1 MFIKKIMR
9 KYLFV
14 VIAVSLFQSISSQEI
29 TKKVTLL
36 WDTSYSMIDRSLDND
51 LNYLNEYFLKNSNSQ
66 VNLIK
71 FSNDIILNQFY
82 SVRNSSW
89 LDLKKELQNTTY
101 DGSTNY
107 NKLIISESDEVL
119 LFSDGYSYDTELPN
133 INVPFLVISSNKENN
148 IDFLKTLTKDSK
160 KEFIDLKTIQ
170 TNKSKATEFKTVKG
184 RVSDENGYLS
194 NVVVISRDNNL
205 KTVTDSLGNFSIEAR
220 NKGILEFRYIGKNT
234 ILSRVSESIVKNIYM
249 TDGNM
254 VLDELVLE
262 SKKEEVIDNG
272 YGKLDKKRLGYSI
285 ETLDG
290 NKIIPS
296 NTNVKDAVAGKF
308 AGVKIGNNDDLSQF
322 VGRGRYTTILGNQY
336 GLVVVDGLVIKQS
349 NSSRDAGFIADTGF
363 LDPANIESVTY
374 LKGLAATNIYGSDGS
389 NGVLLIKTKT
399 GSSSYKKKK
408 KRRLGNTPTYNNDAE
423 IEEIINKPY
432 IKEISKTTSIE
443 DAYKAYISQ
452 RKLYGKDVNFFFD
465 IASYFK
471 NWNNPYLVKR
481 ILSNVLEVHKNL
493 DVEILRML
501 AYKYEEFDMFDESVE
516 AYEQIISIKPSESQA
531 YRNLALSYQLN
542 KQFTKAQE
550 VHNKIYNNKYTEVN
564 SFSGL
569 KQTINSEYKN
579 LVALHNSTL
588 VATDIPDFYK
598 KNTEYDTR
606 IVFEWSY
613 FDAQFDLQIV
623 NPQQRYYTWSH
634 TQNEERSRIIKET
647 AQGYGLEEFF
657 ITKKDKGEWLFNLT
671 YYGKKTGDNSIPTYL
686 KITVYNNFG
695 RPNQTKKVTVK
706 ELSDLNKKETILKLK
721 I

>member
-1 MFIKKIMR
+1 MHHLFHGASFYCFAEIKSV
-9 KYLFV
+9 LLETF
-14 VIAVSLFQSISSQEI
+14 SI
-29 TKKVTLL
+29 
-36 WDTSYSMIDRSLDND
+36 
-51 LNYLNEYFLKNSNSQ
+51 KNSN
-66 VNLIK
+66 
-71 FSNDIILNQFY
+71 
-82 SVRNSSW
+82 W
-89 LDLKKELQNTTY
+89 LALKKELKNTTY

-107 NKLIISESDEVL
+107 NKLIVSASDEVL
-119 LFSDGYSYDTELPN
+119 LFSDGYTYDSKLLKITSPL
-133 INVPFLVISSNKENN
+133 IVVSSNKEYNS
-148 IDFLKTLTKDSK
+148 DFLVSITKGSK
-160 KEFIDLKTIQ
+160 DKFIDLRAIQSDKSLTSQFKTI
-170 TNKSKATEFKTVKG
+170 NG

-194 NVVVISRDNNL
+194 DVTVISRGNNTQTL
-205 KTVTDSLGNFSIEAR
+205 TDSLGNFSIEAQNR
-220 NKGILEFRYIGKNT
+220 GILEFRYIGKNT
-234 ILSRVSESIVKNIYM
+234 ILLRALDSATKNIYM

-254 VLDELVLE
+254 VLDELVLQNN
-262 SKKEEVIDNG
+262 KKEEIDNG
-272 YGKLDKKRLGYSI
+272 FAKLDKKRLGYSI

-290 NKIIPS
+290 DKIIPS
-296 NTNVKDAVAGKF
+296 NTDVKDAVSGKF
-308 AGVKIGNNDDLSQF
+308 AGVKIAANDDLTQF
-322 VGRGRYTTILGNQY
+322 VGRGLGTTIKGNQY

-349 NSSRDAGFIADTGF
+349 NSSIGGGFIADTGF
-363 LDPANIESVTY
+363 IDPANIESVTY

-408 KRRLGNTPTYNNDAE
+408 KRQIGNTPTYIDDTE
-423 IEEIINKPY
+423 IEKIIDKPY
-432 IKEISKTTSIE
+432 IREISQTTTIE
-443 DAYKAYISQ
+443 EAYKMYLSQ
-452 RKLYGKDVNFFFD
+452 RELYGKDVNFFFD
-465 IASYFK
+465 MASYFK
-471 NWNNPYLVKR
+471 NWNNSYMIKR
-481 ILSNVLEVHKNL
+481 ILSNVLEVNKSS

-501 AYKYEEFDMFDESVE
+501 AYKYEELDMFDESVE

-550 VHNKIYNNKYTEVN
+550 VHNKIYNNKYIEVN

-588 VATDIPDFYK
+588 VAADIPDFYK

-657 ITKKDKGEWLFNLT
+657 ITKKDKGEWLFNIT

-686 KITVYNNFG
+686 KITVFNNFG

-706 ELSDLNKKETILKLK
+706 ELNDLNKKESILKLK

>member
-1 MFIKKIMR
+1 MK
-9 KYLFV
+9 KYLV
-14 VIAVSLFQSISSQEI
+14 LLVAISICQSISSQEI
-29 TKKVTLL
+29 IKKVTLL

-51 LNYLNEYFLKNSNSQ
+51 LDYLNEYFFKNSNTE
-66 VNLIK
+66 VTLIK
-71 FSNDIILNQFY
+71 FSNDIILTETY
-82 SVRNSSW
+82 GIKNSNW

-107 NKLIISESDEVL
+107 NKLTVSASDEVL
-119 LFSDGYSYDTELPN
+119 LFSDGYTYDSKLLKITSPLT
-133 INVPFLVISSNKENN
+133 VVSSNKEYNA
-148 IDFLKTLTKDSK
+148 DFLVSISKGAKDK
-160 KEFIDLKTIQ
+160 FIDLRTIQ
-170 TNKSKATEFKTVKG
+170 SNTSVASEFKTING

-194 NVVVISRDNNL
+194 DVTVISRGNNTQTL
-205 KTVTDSLGNFSIEAR
+205 TDSLGNFSIEAQNR
-220 NKGILEFRYIGKNT
+220 GILEFRYIGKNT
-234 ILSRVSESIVKNIYM
+234 ILLRASDSATKNIYM

-254 VLDELVLE
+254 VLDEVVLE
-262 SKKEEVIDNG
+262 NNKNEEIDNG

-290 NKIIPS
+290 DKIIPS
-296 NTNVKDAVAGKF
+296 NTDVKDAVAGKF
-308 AGVKIGNNDDLSQF
+308 AGIKIGNNDDLTQF

-336 GLVVVDGLVIKQS
+336 GLVVVDGLVIQQS
-349 NSSRDAGFIADTGF
+349 DSSRDNGFIADTGF
-363 LDPANIESVTY
+363 IDPANIESVTY

-399 GSSSYKKKK
+399 GTSSYKKKK
-408 KRRLGNTPTYNNDAE
+408 KKQLGNTPTYIDDTE
-423 IEEIINKPY
+423 IEEIIDKPY
-432 IKEISKTTSIE
+432 IREISQTTTIE
-443 DAYKAYISQ
+443 EAYKTYLSQ
-452 RKLYGKDVNFFFD
+452 RELYGKDVNFFFD
-465 IASYFK
+465 MASYFK
-471 NWNNPYLVKR
+471 NWNNSYMIKR
-481 ILSNVLEVHKNL
+481 ILSNVLEVQKSL

-542 KQFTKAQE
+542 KQYTKAQE

-588 VATDIPDFYK
+588 VAADIPDFYK

-657 ITKKDKGEWLFNLT
+657 ITKKDKGEWLFNIS

-706 ELSDLNKKETILKLK
+706 ALNDLNKKESILKLK

>member
-14 VIAVSLFQSISSQEI
+14 VITVSLFQSISSQEL

-234 ILSRVSESIVKNIYM
+234 ILSRVSESTSKNIYM

-432 IKEISKTTSIE
+432 IKKISKTTSIE

-588 VATDIPDFYK
+588 VAADIPDFYK

-671 YYGKKTGDNSIPTYL
+671 YYGKKTGDNSKPTYL

-706 ELSDLNKKETILKLK
+706 ELNDLNKKETILKLK

>member
-516 AYEQIISIKPSESQA
+516 AYEQIISMKPSESQA

-706 ELSDLNKKETILKLK
+706 ELNDLNKKETILKLK

>member
-1 MFIKKIMR
+1 MR
-9 KYLFV
+9 KYLSLL
-14 VIAVSLFQSISSQEI
+14 IALSICLSVSSQEI

-36 WDTSYSMIDRSLDND
+36 WDTSYSMIDRNLDND
-51 LNYLNEYFLKNSNSQ
+51 LDYLNEYFFKNSNTEVS
-66 VNLIK
+66 LIK
-71 FSNDIILNQFY
+71 FSNDIILNETF
-82 SVRNSSW
+82 SIKNSNW
-89 LDLKKELQNTTY
+89 LALKKELKNTTY

-107 NKLIISESDEVL
+107 NKLIVSASDEVL
-119 LFSDGYSYDTELPN
+119 LFSDGYTYDSKLLKITSPL
-133 INVPFLVISSNKENN
+133 IVVSSNKEYNS
-148 IDFLKTLTKDSK
+148 DFLVSITKGSK
-160 KEFIDLKTIQ
+160 DKFIDLRAIQSDKSLTSQFKTI
-170 TNKSKATEFKTVKG
+170 NG

-194 NVVVISRDNNL
+194 DVTVISRGNNTQTL
-205 KTVTDSLGNFSIEAR
+205 TDSLGNFSIEAQNR
-220 NKGILEFRYIGKNT
+220 GILEFRYIGKNT
-234 ILSRVSESIVKNIYM
+234 ILLRALDSATKNIYM

-254 VLDELVLE
+254 VLDELVLQNN
-262 SKKEEVIDNG
+262 KKEEIDNG
-272 YGKLDKKRLGYSI
+272 FAKLDKKRLGYSI

-290 NKIIPS
+290 DKIIPS
-296 NTNVKDAVAGKF
+296 NTDVKDAVSGKF
-308 AGVKIGNNDDLSQF
+308 AGVKIAANDDLTQF
-322 VGRGRYTTILGNQY
+322 VGRGLGTTIKGNQY

-349 NSSRDAGFIADTGF
+349 NSSIGGGFIADTGF
-363 LDPANIESVTY
+363 IDPANIESVTY

-408 KRRLGNTPTYNNDAE
+408 KRQIGNTPTYIDDTE
-423 IEEIINKPY
+423 IEKIIDKPY
-432 IKEISKTTSIE
+432 IREISQTTTIE
-443 DAYKAYISQ
+443 EAYKMYLSQ
-452 RKLYGKDVNFFFD
+452 RELYGKDVNFFFD
-465 IASYFK
+465 MASYFK
-471 NWNNPYLVKR
+471 NWNNSYMIKR
-481 ILSNVLEVHKNL
+481 ILSNVLEVNKSS

-501 AYKYEEFDMFDESVE
+501 AYKYEELDMFDESVE

-550 VHNKIYNNKYTEVN
+550 VHNKIYNNKYIEVN

-588 VATDIPDFYK
+588 VAADIPDFYK

-657 ITKKDKGEWLFNLT
+657 ITKKDKGEWLFNIT

-706 ELSDLNKKETILKLK
+706 ELNDLNKKESILKLK

>member
-14 VIAVSLFQSISSQEI
+14 VITVSLFQSISSQEL

-36 WDTSYSMIDRSLDND
+36 WDTSYSMIDRSLGND

-220 NKGILEFRYIGKNT
+220 NRGILEFRYIGKNT
-234 ILSRVSESIVKNIYM
+234 ILSRVSESTVKNIYM

-308 AGVKIGNNDDLSQF
+308 AGIKIGNNDDLSQF

-542 KQFTKAQE
+542 KQYTKAQE

-588 VATDIPDFYK
+588 VAADIPDFYK

-671 YYGKKTGDNSIPTYL
+671 YYGKKTGDNSKPTYL

>member
-1 MFIKKIMR
+1 MK
-9 KYLFV
+9 KYLV
-14 VIAVSLFQSISSQEI
+14 LLVAISICQSISSQEI
-29 TKKVTLL
+29 IKKVTLL

-51 LNYLNEYFLKNSNSQ
+51 LDYLNEYFFKNSNTE
-66 VNLIK
+66 VTLIK
-71 FSNDIILNQFY
+71 FSNDIILTETY
-82 SVRNSSW
+82 GIKNSNW

-107 NKLIISESDEVL
+107 NKLTVSASDEVL
-119 LFSDGYSYDTELPN
+119 LFSDGYTYDSKLLKITSPLT
-133 INVPFLVISSNKENN
+133 VVSSNKEYNA
-148 IDFLKTLTKDSK
+148 DFLVSISKGAKDK
-160 KEFIDLKTIQ
+160 FIDLRTIHSN
-170 TNKSKATEFKTVKG
+170 TSVASEFKTING

-194 NVVVISRDNNL
+194 DVTVISRGNNTQTL
-205 KTVTDSLGNFSIEAR
+205 TDSLGNFSIEAQNR
-220 NKGILEFRYIGKNT
+220 GILEFRYIGKNT
-234 ILSRVSESIVKNIYM
+234 ILLRASDSATKNIYM

-254 VLDELVLE
+254 VLDEVVLE
-262 SKKEEVIDNG
+262 NNKNEEIDNG

-290 NKIIPS
+290 DKIIPS
-296 NTNVKDAVAGKF
+296 NTDVKDAVAGKF
-308 AGVKIGNNDDLSQF
+308 AGIKIGNNDDLTQF

-336 GLVVVDGLVIKQS
+336 GLVVVDGLVIQQS
-349 NSSRDAGFIADTGF
+349 DSSRDNGFIADTGF
-363 LDPANIESVTY
+363 IDPANIESVTY

-399 GSSSYKKKK
+399 GTSSYKKKK
-408 KRRLGNTPTYNNDAE
+408 KKQLGNTPTYIDDTE
-423 IEEIINKPY
+423 IEEIIYKPY
-432 IKEISKTTSIE
+432 IREISQTTTIE
-443 DAYKAYISQ
+443 EAYKTYLSQ
-452 RKLYGKDVNFFFD
+452 RELYGKDVNFFFD
-465 IASYFK
+465 MASYFK
-471 NWNNPYLVKR
+471 NWNNSYMIKR
-481 ILSNVLEVHKNL
+481 ILSNVLEVQKSL

-588 VATDIPDFYK
+588 VAADIPDFYK

-657 ITKKDKGEWLFNLT
+657 ITKKDKGEWLFNIS

-706 ELSDLNKKETILKLK
+706 ALNDLNKKESILKLK

>member
-148 IDFLKTLTKDSK
+148 IDFLKTLTKGSK

-220 NKGILEFRYIGKNT
+220 NRGILEFRYIGKNT
-234 ILSRVSESIVKNIYM
+234 ILSRVSESTVKNIYM

-363 LDPANIESVTY
+363 IDPANIESVTY

-481 ILSNVLEVHKNL
+481 ILSNVLEVLKNL

-501 AYKYEEFDMFDESVE
+501 AYKYEEFYMFYESVE
-516 AYEQIISIKPSESQA
+516 DYEQIISIKPSESQA

-542 KQFTKAQE
+542 QLFTKAQE
-550 VHNKIYNNKYTEVN
+550 VHNKIYNNKYTEVS

-588 VATDIPDFYK
+588 VAADIPDFYK

-706 ELSDLNKKETILKLK
+706 ELNDLNKKETILKLK

>member
-374 LKGLAATNIYGSDGS
+374 LKGLAATNIYGSDGR

-452 RKLYGKDVNFFFD
+452 RKLYCKDVNFFFD

-516 AYEQIISIKPSESQA
+516 AYEQIISMKPSESQA

-588 VATDIPDFYK
+588 VAADIPDFYK

-706 ELSDLNKKETILKLK
+706 ELNDLNKKETILKLK

>member
-1 MFIKKIMR
+1 
-9 KYLFV
+9 
-14 VIAVSLFQSISSQEI
+14 
-29 TKKVTLL
+29 
-36 WDTSYSMIDRSLDND
+36 
-51 LNYLNEYFLKNSNSQ
+51 
-66 VNLIK
+66 
-71 FSNDIILNQFY
+71 
-82 SVRNSSW
+82 
-89 LDLKKELQNTTY
+89 
-101 DGSTNY
+101 
-107 NKLIISESDEVL
+107 
-119 LFSDGYSYDTELPN
+119 
-133 INVPFLVISSNKENN
+133 
-148 IDFLKTLTKDSK
+148 
-160 KEFIDLKTIQ
+160 
-170 TNKSKATEFKTVKG
+170 
-184 RVSDENGYLS
+184 
-194 NVVVISRDNNL
+194 
-205 KTVTDSLGNFSIEAR
+205 
-220 NKGILEFRYIGKNT
+220 
-234 ILSRVSESIVKNIYM
+234 
-249 TDGNM
+249 M
-254 VLDELVLE
+254 VLDEVVLE
-262 SKKEEVIDNG
+262 NNKNEEIDNG

-290 NKIIPS
+290 DKIIPS
-296 NTNVKDAVAGKF
+296 NTDVKDAVAGKF
-308 AGVKIGNNDDLSQF
+308 AGIKIGNNDDLTQF

-336 GLVVVDGLVIKQS
+336 GLVVVDGLVIQQS
-349 NSSRDAGFIADTGF
+349 DSSRDNGFIADTGF
-363 LDPANIESVTY
+363 IDPANIESVTY

-399 GSSSYKKKK
+399 GTSSYKKKK
-408 KRRLGNTPTYNNDAE
+408 KKQLGNTPTYIDDTE
-423 IEEIINKPY
+423 IEEIIDKPY
-432 IKEISKTTSIE
+432 IREISQTTTIE
-443 DAYKAYISQ
+443 EAYKTYLSQ
-452 RKLYGKDVNFFFD
+452 RELYGKDVNFFFD
-465 IASYFK
+465 MASYFK
-471 NWNNPYLVKR
+471 NWNNSYMIKR
-481 ILSNVLEVHKNL
+481 ILSNVLEVQKSL

-542 KQFTKAQE
+542 KQYTKAQE
-550 VHNKIYNNKYTEVN
+550 VHNKIYNNQYTEVN

-588 VATDIPDFYK
+588 VAADIPDFYK
-598 KNTEYDTR
+598 KNAEYDTR

-657 ITKKDKGEWLFNLT
+657 ITKKDKGEWLFNIT

-706 ELSDLNKKETILKLK
+706 ELNDLNKKETILKLK

>member
-1 MFIKKIMR
+1 MK
-9 KYLFV
+9 KYLV
-14 VIAVSLFQSISSQEI
+14 LLVAISICQSISSQEI
-29 TKKVTLL
+29 IKKATLL
-36 WDTSYSMIDRSLDND
+36 WDTSYSMIDRNLDND
-51 LNYLNEYFLKNSNSQ
+51 LDYLNEYFFKNSNTE
-66 VNLIK
+66 VTLIK
-71 FSNDIILNQFY
+71 FSNDIILTETY
-82 SVRNSSW
+82 GIKNSNW

-107 NKLIISESDEVL
+107 NKLIVSESDEVL
-119 LFSDGYSYDTELPN
+119 LFSDGYTYDSKLLKITSPLT
-133 INVPFLVISSNKENN
+133 VVSSNKEYNA
-148 IDFLKTLTKDSK
+148 DFLVSISKGAKDK
-160 KEFIDLKTIQ
+160 FIDLRTIQ
-170 TNKSKATEFKTVKG
+170 SNTSVASEFKTING

-194 NVVVISRDNNL
+194 DVTVISRGNNTQTL
-205 KTVTDSLGNFSIEAR
+205 TDSLGNFSIEAQNR
-220 NKGILEFRYIGKNT
+220 GILEFRYIGKNT
-234 ILSRVSESIVKNIYM
+234 ILLRGSDSATKNIYM

-254 VLDELVLE
+254 VLDEVVLE
-262 SKKEEVIDNG
+262 NNKKEEIDNG
-272 YGKLDKKRLGYSI
+272 YGKLDKKRLGYSV

-290 NKIIPS
+290 DEIIPS
-296 NTNVKDAVAGKF
+296 NTDIKDAVAGKF
-308 AGVKIGNNDDLSQF
+308 AGIKIGNNDDLTQF

-336 GLVVVDGLVIKQS
+336 GLVVIDGLVTQQS
-349 NSSRDAGFIADTGF
+349 DSSRDNGFIADTGF
-363 LDPANIESVTY
+363 IDPANIESVTY

-399 GSSSYKKKK
+399 GTSSYKKKK
-408 KRRLGNTPTYNNDAE
+408 KKQLGNTPTYIDDTE
-423 IEEIINKPY
+423 IEEIIDKPY
-432 IKEISKTTSIE
+432 IREISQTTTIE
-443 DAYKAYISQ
+443 EAYKTYLSQ
-452 RKLYGKDVNFFFD
+452 RELYGKDVNFFFD
-465 IASYFK
+465 MASYFK
-471 NWNNPYLVKR
+471 NWNNSYMIKR
-481 ILSNVLEVHKNL
+481 ILSNVLEVQKSL

-588 VATDIPDFYK
+588 VAADIPDFYK

-657 ITKKDKGEWLFNLT
+657 ITKKDKGEWLFNIT

-706 ELSDLNKKETILKLK
+706 ALNDLNKKESILKLK

>member
-1 MFIKKIMR
+1 MR
-9 KYLFV
+9 KYLSLL
-14 VIAVSLFQSISSQEI
+14 IAISICLSVSSQEI

-36 WDTSYSMIDRSLDND
+36 WDTSYSMIDRNLDND
-51 LNYLNEYFLKNSNSQ
+51 LDYLNEYFFKNSNTE
-66 VNLIK
+66 VTLIK
-71 FSNDIILNQFY
+71 FSNDIILTETY
-82 SVRNSSW
+82 GIKNSNW

-107 NKLIISESDEVL
+107 NRLTVSASDEVL
-119 LFSDGYSYDTELPN
+119 LFSDGYTYDSKLLKITSPLT
-133 INVPFLVISSNKENN
+133 VVSSNKEYNA
-148 IDFLKTLTKDSK
+148 DFLVSISKGAKDK
-160 KEFIDLKTIQ
+160 FIDLRAIQ
-170 TNKSKATEFKTVKG
+170 SDKSLTSEFKTING

-194 NVVVISRDNNL
+194 DVTVISRGNNTQTL
-205 KTVTDSLGNFSIEAR
+205 TDSLGNFSIEAQNR
-220 NKGILEFRYIGKNT
+220 GILEFRYIGKNT
-234 ILSRVSESIVKNIYM
+234 ILLRGSDSATKNIYM

-254 VLDELVLE
+254 VLDEVVLE
-262 SKKEEVIDNG
+262 NNKKEEIDNG

-290 NKIIPS
+290 DKIIPS
-296 NTNVKDAVAGKF
+296 NTDIKDAVAGKF
-308 AGVKIGNNDDLSQF
+308 AGIKIGNNDDLTQF

-336 GLVVVDGLVIKQS
+336 GLVVIDGLVTQQS
-349 NSSRDAGFIADTGF
+349 DSSRDNGFIADTGF
-363 LDPANIESVTY
+363 IDPANIESVTY

-399 GSSSYKKKK
+399 GTSSYKKKK
-408 KRRLGNTPTYNNDAE
+408 KKQLGNTPTYIDDTE
-423 IEEIINKPY
+423 IEEIIDKPY
-432 IKEISKTTSIE
+432 IREISQTTTIE
-443 DAYKAYISQ
+443 EAYKTYLSQ
-452 RKLYGKDVNFFFD
+452 RELYGKDVNFFFD
-465 IASYFK
+465 MASYFK
-471 NWNNPYLVKR
+471 NWNNSYMIKR
-481 ILSNVLEVHKNL
+481 ILSNVLEVQKSL

-588 VATDIPDFYK
+588 VAADIPDFYK

-657 ITKKDKGEWLFNLT
+657 ITKKDKGEWLFNIT

-706 ELSDLNKKETILKLK
+706 ALNDLNKKESILKLK

>member
-1 MFIKKIMR
+1 MK
-9 KYLFV
+9 KYLV
-14 VIAVSLFQSISSQEI
+14 LLVAISICQSISSQEI
-29 TKKVTLL
+29 IKKVTLL

-51 LNYLNEYFLKNSNSQ
+51 LDYLNEYFFKNSNTE
-66 VNLIK
+66 VTLIK
-71 FSNDIILNQFY
+71 FSNDIILTETY
-82 SVRNSSW
+82 GIKNSNW

-107 NKLIISESDEVL
+107 NKLTVSASDEVL
-119 LFSDGYSYDTELPN
+119 LFSDGYTYDSKLLKITSPLT
-133 INVPFLVISSNKENN
+133 VVSSNKEYNA
-148 IDFLKTLTKDSK
+148 DFLVSISKGAKDK
-160 KEFIDLKTIQ
+160 FIDLRTIQ
-170 TNKSKATEFKTVKG
+170 SNTSVASEFKTING

-194 NVVVISRDNNL
+194 DVTVISRGNNTQTL
-205 KTVTDSLGNFSIEAR
+205 TDSLGNFSIEAQNR
-220 NKGILEFRYIGKNT
+220 GILEFRYIGKNT
-234 ILSRVSESIVKNIYM
+234 ILLRGSDSATKNIYM

-254 VLDELVLE
+254 VLDEVVLE
-262 SKKEEVIDNG
+262 NNKNEEIDNG

-290 NKIIPS
+290 DKIIPS
-296 NTNVKDAVAGKF
+296 NTDVKDAVAGKF
-308 AGVKIGNNDDLSQF
+308 AGIKIGNNDDLTQF

-336 GLVVVDGLVIKQS
+336 GLVVVDGLVIQQS
-349 NSSRDAGFIADTGF
+349 DSSRDNGFIADTGF
-363 LDPANIESVTY
+363 IDPANIESVTY

-399 GSSSYKKKK
+399 GTSSYKKKK
-408 KRRLGNTPTYNNDAE
+408 KKQLGNTPTYIDDTE
-423 IEEIINKPY
+423 IEEIIDKPY
-432 IKEISKTTSIE
+432 IREISQTTTIE
-443 DAYKAYISQ
+443 EAYKTYLSQ
-452 RKLYGKDVNFFFD
+452 RELYGKDVNFFFD
-465 IASYFK
+465 MASYFK
-471 NWNNPYLVKR
+471 NWNNSYMIKR
-481 ILSNVLEVHKNL
+481 ILSNVLEVQKSL

-542 KQFTKAQE
+542 KQYTKAQE

-588 VATDIPDFYK
+588 VAADIPDFYK

-657 ITKKDKGEWLFNLT
+657 ITKKDKGEWLFNIT

>member
-148 IDFLKTLTKDSK
+148 IDFLKTLTKGSK

-220 NKGILEFRYIGKNT
+220 NRGILEFRYIGKNT
-234 ILSRVSESIVKNIYM
+234 ILSRVSESTVKNIYM

-262 SKKEEVIDNG
+262 SNKEEVIDNG

-363 LDPANIESVTY
+363 IDPANIESVTY

-432 IKEISKTTSIE
+432 IKEISKTTSIA

-516 AYEQIISIKPSESQA
+516 AYEQIITIKPSESQA

-550 VHNKIYNNKYTEVN
+550 VHNKIYNNKYTEVS

-588 VATDIPDFYK
+588 VAADIPDFYK

-671 YYGKKTGDNSIPTYL
+671 YYGKKTGDNSKPTYL

>member
-1 MFIKKIMR
+1 MK
-9 KYLFV
+9 KYLV
-14 VIAVSLFQSISSQEI
+14 LLVAISICQSISSQEI
-29 TKKVTLL
+29 IKKVTLL

-51 LNYLNEYFLKNSNSQ
+51 LDYLNEYFFKNSNTE
-66 VNLIK
+66 VTLIK
-71 FSNDIILNQFY
+71 FSNDIILTETY
-82 SVRNSSW
+82 GIKNSNW

-107 NKLIISESDEVL
+107 NKLTVSASDEVL
-119 LFSDGYSYDTELPN
+119 LFSDGYTYDSKLLKITSPLT
-133 INVPFLVISSNKENN
+133 VVSSNKEYNA
-148 IDFLKTLTKDSK
+148 DFLVSISKGAKDK
-160 KEFIDLKTIQ
+160 FIDLRTIQ
-170 TNKSKATEFKTVKG
+170 SNTSVASEFKTING

-194 NVVVISRDNNL
+194 DVTVISRGNNTQTL
-205 KTVTDSLGNFSIEAR
+205 TDSLGNFSIEAQNR
-220 NKGILEFRYIGKNT
+220 GILEFRYIGKNT
-234 ILSRVSESIVKNIYM
+234 ILLRGSDSAIKNIYM

-254 VLDELVLE
+254 VLDEVVLE
-262 SKKEEVIDNG
+262 NNKKEEIDNG
-272 YGKLDKKRLGYSI
+272 YGKLDKKRLGYSV

-290 NKIIPS
+290 DEIIPS
-296 NTNVKDAVAGKF
+296 NTDVKDAVAGKF
-308 AGVKIGNNDDLSQF
+308 AGIKIGNNDDLTQF

-336 GLVVVDGLVIKQS
+336 GLVVIDGLVTQQS
-349 NSSRDAGFIADTGF
+349 DSSRDNGFIADTGF
-363 LDPANIESVTY
+363 IDPANIESVTY

-399 GSSSYKKKK
+399 GTSSYKKKK
-408 KRRLGNTPTYNNDAE
+408 KKQLGNTPTYIDDTE
-423 IEEIINKPY
+423 IEEIIDKPY
-432 IKEISKTTSIE
+432 IREISQTTTIE
-443 DAYKAYISQ
+443 EAYKTYLSQ
-452 RKLYGKDVNFFFD
+452 RELYGKDVNFFFD
-465 IASYFK
+465 MASYFK
-471 NWNNPYLVKR
+471 NWNNSYMIKR
-481 ILSNVLEVHKNL
+481 ILSNVLEVQKSL

-588 VATDIPDFYK
+588 VAADIPDFYK

-657 ITKKDKGEWLFNLT
+657 ITKKDKGEWLFNIT

-706 ELSDLNKKETILKLK
+706 ALNDLNKKESILKLK

>member
-14 VIAVSLFQSISSQEI
+14 VITVSLFQSISSQEL

-36 WDTSYSMIDRSLDND
+36 CDTSYSMIDRSLDND

-516 AYEQIISIKPSESQA
+516 AYEQIISMKPSESQA

-588 VATDIPDFYK
+588 VAADIPDFYK

-657 ITKKDKGEWLFNLT
+657 ITKKDKGEWLFNIS

-706 ELSDLNKKETILKLK
+706 ELNDLNKKETILKLK